1 MVLVF
6 EPQLNINNAVR
17 LKKGARELS
26 SGVQLFVTDYHT
38 CREELN
44 AMKCRD
50 NRVTS
55 PTQSV
60 WGVPLSVSL
69 VILEC
74 KEFGASSI
82 QDGECGLDADM
93 IWNAFVVENV
103 TIPCS

>member
-1 MVLVF
+1 MPELTQCPVRQIPALDSVADFETLKNLVF
-6 EPQLNINNAVR
+6 F
-17 LKKGARELS
+17 RES
-26 SGVQLFVTDYHT
+26 
-38 CREELN
+38 EELN